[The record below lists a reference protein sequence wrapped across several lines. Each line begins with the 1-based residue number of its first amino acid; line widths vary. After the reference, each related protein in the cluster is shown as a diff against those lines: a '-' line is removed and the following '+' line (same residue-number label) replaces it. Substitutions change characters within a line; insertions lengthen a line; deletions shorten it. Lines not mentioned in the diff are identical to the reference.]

1 MAIDGKGQTPQKLN
15 EARSRTDLKDLVNV
29 LVEEFD
35 VGLDKKAV
43 DDLLYTPPEPRP
55 SAEIQLELSDAES
68 KLEKAIARES
78 SPSTIKKRQAKVD
91 TLTKQLEES
100 LVAEDEARNAV
111 EDDFGQSLK
120 TLGQLATNVGN
131 AAVGLYLR
139 GDGKDYAPILDGKD
153 PIGISPSADK
163 RKAKALYKALDKL
176 DSNKTLGKVG
186 SPRATQS
193 LIGALLGASVS
204 LGTPKATQRLMDM
217 SDDPEAARKIVLDSA
232 DEAVALGDAQSVQN
246 VVDTVG
252 ADAVKAKHPDIASKV
267 VKNHKPD
274 PKKSSSEN
282 AGILVNLMNT
292 LGVDWSKPSTYAGA
306 NSKTRRL
313 LKNPSVNGSV
323 ERAIQ
328 MTVYDDVGKG

>member
-1 MAIDGKGQTPQKLN
+1 M
-15 EARSRTDLKDLVNV
+15 NV
-29 LVEEFD
+29 LIDEFD

-43 DDLLYTPPEPRP
+43 DDLLYVPPEPRP
-55 SAEIQLELSDAES
+55 SSEIQLELSDAETR
-68 KLEKAIARES
+68 LAKAIERES
-78 SPSTIKKRQAKVD
+78 STSTIKKRQAKVD
-91 TLTKQLEES
+91 LLNKQLEES
-100 LVAEDEARNAV
+100 LAAEEEARNAV

-120 TLGQLATNVGN
+120 TLGQLASNVGN
-131 AAVGLYLR
+131 AAIGLYIR
-139 GDGKDYAPILDGKD
+139 GDGKAYAPLLDGKN
-153 PIGISPSADK
+153 PIGVSPSADK
-163 RKAKALYKALDKL
+163 RKAKALYKALEKL

-204 LGTPKATQRLMDM
+204 LGTPDATKRLMGM
-217 SDDPEAARKIVLDSA
+217 SDDPEQARKIVLDST
-232 DEAVALGDAQSVQN
+232 DDAVKLGDATSVKN

-252 ADAVKAKHPDIASKV
+252 ADAVKAKHPDIASKL

-274 PKKSSSEN
+274 PNKSSSEN
-282 AGILVNLMNT
+282 AGILVNLLNV

-328 MTVYDDVGKG
+328 MTVYKDVGKG